1 MELKEEQEAQQAAD
15 VLDAADHA
23 CYQAKHG
30 GRNCIYEV
38 SPLT

>member
-1 MELKEEQEAQQAAD
+1 

-30 GRNCIYEV
+30 GRNCVHVV
-38 SPLT
+38 SPLI